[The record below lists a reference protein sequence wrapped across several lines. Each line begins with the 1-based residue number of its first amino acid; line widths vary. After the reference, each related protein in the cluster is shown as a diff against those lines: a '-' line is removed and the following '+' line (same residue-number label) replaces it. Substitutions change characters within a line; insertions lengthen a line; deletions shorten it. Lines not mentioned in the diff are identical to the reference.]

1 MCYPSDHVNGNFIP
15 NWAMWLVLQLYEYKQ
30 RTNDVQMIN
39 AFKPK
44 VYGLL
49 EYFKGYINKDGLL
62 QNLDKWVFV
71 EWSFANKLVQD
82 VNFPSNMLYA
92 LMLERISALY
102 DDSDLLVQAES
113 IRQRIRKI
121 SFNGEFFADRMVM
134 TDNALK
140 VTDECTEVCQYYA
153 FFTKTATKK
162 LYPKLW
168 KTLIKDFGPDRVEKK
183 LHPGIY
189 PANAFIGT
197 YLRMELLSEQGL
209 HKQLL
214 SESVGFFKYMAE
226 RTGTLWENKTDNASL
241 NHGFASHI
249 AIWLDK
255 AVEALQK
262 KE

>member
-1 MCYPSDHVNGNFIP
+1 MVWLNNLILIIIMIINIILIIPFLIIKRERNQLYDHFMYSINYVAVKLGFIISVNGPIRIGKTS
-15 NWAMWLVLQLYEYKQ
+15 LQS
-30 RTNDVQMIN
+30 
-39 AFKPK
+39 
-44 VYGLL
+44 GL
-49 EYFKGYINKDGLL
+49 GHI
-62 QNLDKWVFV
+62 
-71 EWSFANKLVQD
+71 S
-82 VNFPSNMLYA
+82 
-92 LMLERISALY
+92 ERIIIENIL
-102 DDSDLLVQAES
+102 DLIEKTKM
-113 IRQRIRKI
+113 IFRKI

-249 AIWLDK
+249 AISLDK